1 MSMFRVKERESVGG
15 SVMSDSLQPN
25 GLYVAHQAPLSM
37 GISRQEYWS
46 GLPFP
51 SPGDLPKPGVKPRS
65 PVLQAVSI
73 LLELPG
79 IMSLANRQFYFFLSD
94 LDIFYLFFLLNYSG
108 SDFQY
113 YVE

>member
-1 MSMFRVKERESVGG
+1 
-15 SVMSDSLQPN
+15 
-25 GLYVAHQAPLSM
+25 M

-94 LDIFYLFFLLNYSG
+94 FETFISSSCLTALARTFRTMLNTSVQSRHFMGKLLV
-108 SDFQY
+108 FHH
-113 YVE
+113 